1 MKKIAITGPNGLVG
15 SRIIELLKNDFEFI
29 PLSHQDIDITNKEAV
44 ATTLQSLDFDI
55 LLHLAAYTN
64 VEGAENDR
72 SQAHLIN
79 VDGTSNIFHALEN
92 TNKKIIYIST
102 DFVFDGTNPPYDE
115 TSKPN
120 PLGYY
125 AETKFHGEKVLQ
137 ETAMIVRISFPYG
150 NIKSAK
156 PDFIMRVKQLLEEG
170 KLLNMISDSSITP
183 TYIDDIAF
191 ALKHL
196 MNNYSPEIFHIVG
209 SKSYSPFETGKLIA
223 KTFGLDESLISE
235 TSYTE
240 YGKGKAPRPQFS
252 EIISTKNTF
261 QQMKNLEEGLQEVK
275 KKLVTT

>member
-29 PLSHQDIDITNKEAV
+29 PLSHKDIDITDKELV
-44 ATTLQSLDFDI
+44 AEQLKSIDFDI

-64 VEGAENDR
+64 VEGAETDR
-72 SQAHLIN
+72 SQAYLIN

-115 TSKPN
+115 NSKPN

-125 AETKFHGEKVLQ
+125 ALTKFNGEKVLQ
-137 ETAMIVRISFPYG
+137 NTAMIVRIGFPYG
-150 NIKSAK
+150 NIKSVK

-170 KLLNMISDSSITP
+170 KTLNMITNSTITP

-196 MNNYSPEIFHIVG
+196 MDNYSPEIFHIVG

-223 KTFGLDESLISE
+223 KTFGLDEKLVREISYE
-235 TSYTE
+235 E
-240 YGKGKAPRPQFS
+240 YSKDKAPRPQFS
-252 EIISTKNTF
+252 EIISIKNTF
-261 QQMKNLEEGLQEVK
+261 QKMKNLEEGLNELK
-275 KKLVTT
+275 KQVRV